1 MKFFNWFLTSGEAS
15 ARLVRTL
22 VEVMLSWLL
31 ANIGDITGLFNLP
44 ATPKA
49 LLISAFTIIITA
61 VIGFIN
67 DNKKD
72 VEQEAEE

>member
-1 MKFFNWFLTSGEAS
+1 MKFLNWFLTSGEAS

-31 ANIGDITGLFNLP
+31 ANIGDVTGLFNLK

-67 DNKKD
+67 DGKK
-72 VEQEAEE
+72 VEQEEEE